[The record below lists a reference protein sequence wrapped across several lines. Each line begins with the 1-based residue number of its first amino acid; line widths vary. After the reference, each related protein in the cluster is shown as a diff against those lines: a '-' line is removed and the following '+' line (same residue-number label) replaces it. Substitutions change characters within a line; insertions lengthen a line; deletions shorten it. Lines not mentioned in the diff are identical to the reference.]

1 MRSSTITYESVCKQI
16 NELVTNGEKITV
28 RNVRSHT
35 GGQVSRVMEYVKR
48 WREENNICNLNMDFN
63 ISEELQRA
71 LLLDKTTAIANTG
84 AAYKAHLVDM
94 DALLQE
100 ANEIIKSNE
109 LQINDFTTQVDTLT
123 QQITVY
129 NGNES
134 NYKHT
139 IKLLDEKLTAIQ
151 ELQAQVSNELA
162 KNELK
167 LENANNTIAELR
179 TQLSNQQSELLQ
191 VTRLKHEVD
200 MDSAVWQAKYQQME
214 SLITKF
220 NKE

>member
-162 KNELK
+162 KN
-167 LENANNTIAELR
+167 
-179 TQLSNQQSELLQ
+179 
-191 VTRLKHEVD
+191 
-200 MDSAVWQAKYQQME
+200 
-214 SLITKF
+214 
-220 NKE
+220 